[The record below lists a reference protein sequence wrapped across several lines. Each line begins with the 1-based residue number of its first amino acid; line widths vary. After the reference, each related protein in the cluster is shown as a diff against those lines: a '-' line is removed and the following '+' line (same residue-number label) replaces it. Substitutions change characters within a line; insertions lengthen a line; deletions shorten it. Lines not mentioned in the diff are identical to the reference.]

1 MRKLSYLS
9 VILFIIAAWF
19 TIFFFWNFIEN
30 NNFVGNAINTGNIT
44 FRGNEYEIVNYFM
57 SSSAPYAFYA
67 LTTGVLGWVLM
78 KLKERRVTELE
89 KTSIVNVTK
98 QVDAPEI
105 SHSHHSHHSQNEHNS
120 HDSHSDS
127 GNMKDYD

>member
-9 VILFIIAAWF
+9 VILFIISAWF
-19 TIFFFWNFIEN
+19 TIFFFWNFIES
-30 NNFVGNAINTGNIT
+30 NNFVGNAINTGNVT

-78 KLKERRVTELE
+78 KLKEKNHALDSGITEIE
-89 KTSIVNVTK
+89 RTSIVNITNK
-98 QVDAPEI
+98 TD
-105 SHSHHSHHSQNEHNS
+105 
-120 HDSHSDS
+120 
-127 GNMKDYD
+127 